1 MKSNYF
7 KSVSG
12 SLAAAVA
19 AMSLAAMPAAIAQEK
34 PALTFTFFGC
44 NRVDAADVSPANPS
58 TANLPQLTQ
67 NFSDIAALKPGLAFF
82 GGDLVMGY
90 GNDKGETLQKQMS
103 AWIALS
109 KSLPHATGCEYVA
122 ISGNHEKNRKDKD
135 SKLPNPPTDG
145 VWSKLVAQAGLVPKD
160 AKGPT
165 PASDPED
172 KLMAD
177 QQKLSFSFNRGPVHF
192 VVLDTDTRVNVK
204 DPDSGET
211 KIGMIPVAWLDA
223 DLTRAEADAS
233 IKCVVVMGHR
243 NVIDPDTAKGDA
255 PIDEEA
261 AKPMIKSLKAHKKVR
276 AYICAHVHAFD
287 ISEIGKNGLK
297 QVCFGNGGS
306 KLEKKWKPNEGRTF
320 GFGYFKVYSNG
331 ALGVVPY
338 LRPEPENYISTAPAD
353 VPPARPQQELII
365 PVR

>member
-1 MKSNYF
+1 MINRKH
-7 KSVSG
+7 SG
-12 SLAAAVA
+12 MASIPCMALLAIITT
-19 AMSLAAMPAAIAQEK
+19 PAAIAQEK
-34 PALTFTFFGC
+34 PVLTFTFFGC

-58 TANLPQLTQ
+58 TANVPQLKR
-67 NFSDIAALKPGLAFF
+67 NFADIAALKPKLAFF

-90 GNDKGETLQKQMS
+90 GNDKGDTLRRQMS
-103 AWIALS
+103 AWIALE
-109 KSLPHATGCEYVA
+109 KSLPRATGCEYVA

-145 VWSKLVAQAGLVPKD
+145 VWSKLVSEAGLVPKD

-165 PASDPED
+165 PSMDPAD

-204 DPDSGET
+204 DPDTGET

-223 DLTRAEADAS
+223 DLTRAEADPAV
-233 IKCVVVMGHR
+233 KCVVVMGHR
-243 NVIDPDTAKGDA
+243 NVIDPDSAKGDA
-255 PIDEEA
+255 PIDDEA

-306 KLEKKWKPNEGRTF
+306 KLEKKWKPKEGRTF
-320 GFGYFKVYSNG
+320 GFGYFKVYADGS
-331 ALGVVPY
+331 LGVVPY
-338 LRPEPENYISTAPAD
+338 LRPEPANYISEDAAD
-353 VPPARPQQELII
+353 VPPAKAQNELTI